1 MCIRDSDR
9 VTGLSG
15 NVKNLYTVDHA
26 KIRFAQFQQERE
38 DLTSFD
44 MTSMSNSA
52 GTEISGSLGF
62 VMLWLLDIKID
73 YRDGLVNF
81 TYDDKRFH

>member
-1 MCIRDSDR
+1 
-9 VTGLSG
+9 
-15 NVKNLYTVDHA
+15 
-26 KIRFAQFQQERE
+26 
-38 DLTSFD
+38 

-73 YRDGLVNF
+73 YRDGLVDF
-81 TYDDKRFH
+81 AYDDKRFH